1 MTTDR
6 RSLFPRLH
14 PLAAVIAMALAGA
27 SFTGA
32 RAATLPVTSCA
43 DDGSPGTLRSV
54 IQTASNADRVDM
66 TQLTCST
73 ITLQQGQINTGDL
86 TDLTINGPGR
96 EALTISGG
104 GVSPILYFYGY
115 NSRFV
120 LRDLT
125 IAHGFT
131 EPGEYARSAC
141 ISALSGNVVLER
153 VGVTDCRTYVDP
165 LSGRHG
171 GGAAR
176 AASLV
181 MIDSSI
187 TDSFVHTVQHAG
199 YARGGGALAGFA
211 ILVRSTISGNAAI
224 GQTAAYSGG
233 GGLFA
238 VDLVMV
244 DSAITDNYCAAT
256 QAGQDSPGGG
266 ALVSGTTTIVRS
278 SINGNRADGDGGG
291 LFKPQYFT
299 GSSGSSSI
307 QNSTIAGN
315 RAGGTGGGLA
325 GQWPVTIA
333 GSTIAGNYSA
343 FGGAVRLEPDVNH
356 LAPGWPDFES
366 TIIAGNTTGP
376 AAPYAAD
383 LGSPQAVTV
392 FGANNL
398 IGEADATLTLPSDTL
413 RGDPQ
418 LLPLAD
424 NGGRT
429 QTMALA
435 PGSPAIDA
443 GSNLLGFVAD
453 QRGGGFVRVHGM
465 VADIGAYEVQPPP
478 GPGFTL
484 PMQAARRSGDTP
496 SVLPVTSCA
505 DDGSPGTLRAVAAQ
519 AQDGDTIDLTQ
530 LTCSTITLE
539 HGAIDTSV
547 LGTNPLRS
555 LTILGPGRDALTIS
569 ANNASAVFLMGMPGT
584 YRYPGT
590 LTLSNLTIANG
601 AKYDTAAC
609 VSAFSEYL
617 VLDHVAIT
625 NCHTRVVAGR
635 PSGGAVKAFKLDV
648 TGSTIRDSSL
658 TAVDRNV
665 AAGGGVWA
673 YQATLVGSTISG
685 NSVSAPMKYAFQDY
699 QTAGGGIYATRMS
712 MVDSTISGN
721 SVEATVEGQNAN
733 GGGVAARLGVAI
745 SGSVFSGNRAD
756 GIGGGVINTF
766 PQYQLPLPD
775 APRAM
780 GLPMINS
787 TFTGNSAALGSALA
801 SNTGTFL
808 SNSTIASNTSQV
820 GGAVAIFDGGTAL
833 EEYTLYLD
841 STIIAGNTIDGGG
854 GHAADLSIGP
864 ALTLDVIGAN
874 NLVGTADPMVTLPA
888 DTLHD
893 DPLLLPLADNGGPTW
908 TMALAFGSPALDA
921 GANPLDLA
929 TDQRGQ
935 GYVRVSGTVTDIGA
949 YEVQPVA
956 DAIFA
961 NGFDS

>member
-1 MTTDR
+1 
-6 RSLFPRLH
+6 
-14 PLAAVIAMALAGA
+14 
-27 SFTGA
+27 
-32 RAATLPVTSCA
+32 
-43 DDGSPGTLRSV
+43 
-54 IQTASNADRVDM
+54 M

-73 ITLQQGQINTGDL
+73 ITLQQGQINPCDISN
-86 TDLTINGPGR
+86 LTINGPGQDR
-96 EALTISGG
+96 LTIDGG
-104 GVSPILYFYGY
+104 GKSPILFIGNLYYGY
-115 NSRFV
+115 NPACSGSNGTFT
-120 LRDLT
+120 LRDVTL
-125 IAHGFT
+125 AHGLSQ
-131 EPGEYARSAC
+131 PYAWNPYYQRSAC
-141 ISALSGNVVLER
+141 LSSLYGSTVLER
-153 VGVTDCRTYVDP
+153 VTITDCHSYFSNAFD
-165 LSGRHG
+165 
-171 GGAAR
+171 GGAVSA
-176 AASLV
+176 LDLTL
-181 MIDSSI
+181 IDSTISESSVRFLN
-187 TDSFVHTVQHAG
+187 DSWA
-199 YARGGGALAGFA
+199 ARGGGALAGTA
-211 ILVRSTISGNAAI
+211 TLVRSTISGNSAI
-224 GQTAAYSGG
+224 GSGG
-233 GGLFA
+233 GLY
-238 VDLVMV
+238 VRSDLVMV
-244 DSAITDNYCAAT
+244 DSAVTDNDAFAT
-256 QAGQDSPGGG
+256 QDGYAAPGGG
-266 ALVSGTTTIVRS
+266 VYAGGAATILRS
-278 SINGNRADGDGGG
+278 TIANNRTQGDGGG
-291 LFKPQYFT
+291 ISRGESSTSFT
-299 GSSGSSSI
+299 I
-307 QNSTIAGN
+307 QNSTITGN
-315 RAGGTGGGLA
+315 RAGAGGGGLVSK
-325 GQWPVTIA
+325 WPVTIA

-343 FGGAVRLEPDVNH
+343 LGGAVKLLPDSTYF
-356 LAPGWPDFES
+356 GTSWPDFES
-366 TIIAGNTTGP
+366 TIIAGNTAGP
-376 AAPYAAD
+376 AASYAAD
-383 LGSPQAVTV
+383 LGSPEAVTV
-392 FGANNL
+392 FGGNNL
-398 IGEADATLTLPSDTL
+398 IGDADATLTLPSDTL
-413 RGDPQ
+413 RGNPQ

-429 QTMALA
+429 PTMAPA

-443 GSNLLGFVAD
+443 GSNLLGLVVD

-465 VADIGAYEVQPPP
+465 AADIGAYEVQPPS
-478 GPGFTL
+478 GPAFTL
-484 PMQAARRSGDTP
+484 PTQAAGGRSGDSP

-505 DDGSPGTLRAVAAQ
+505 DDGSPGTLRAVAAL
-519 AQDGDTIDLTQ
+519 AHDGDTIDLTQ

-539 HGAIDTSV
+539 HGPIDTSV

-555 LTILGPGRDALTIS
+555 LTIRGPGRDALTIS
-569 ANNASAVFLMGMPGT
+569 AGNGSAVFLMGVPGT

-590 LTLSNLTIANG
+590 LTLSNLTIADG

-617 VLDHVAIT
+617 VLDDVAIS
-625 NCHTRVVAGR
+625 NCHARVVAGR
-635 PSGGAVKAFKLDV
+635 PSGGAVKAFMLDA
-648 TGSTIRDSSL
+648 TDSIISDSSL

-665 AAGGGVWA
+665 ASGGGVWA

>member
-1 MTTDR
+1 
-6 RSLFPRLH
+6 
-14 PLAAVIAMALAGA
+14 
-27 SFTGA
+27 
-32 RAATLPVTSCA
+32 
-43 DDGSPGTLRSV
+43 
-54 IQTASNADRVDM
+54 M

-73 ITLQQGQINTGDL
+73 ITLQQGQINPCDISN
-86 TDLTINGPGR
+86 LTINGPGQDR
-96 EALTISGG
+96 LTIDGG
-104 GVSPILYFYGY
+104 GKSPILFIGNLYYGY
-115 NSRFV
+115 NPACSGSNGTFT
-120 LRDLT
+120 LRDVTL
-125 IAHGFT
+125 AHGLSQPY
-131 EPGEYARSAC
+131 EWNSYYQRSAC
-141 ISALSGNVVLER
+141 LSSLYGSTVLER
-153 VGVTDCRTYVDP
+153 VTITDCHSYFTNAFD
-165 LSGRHG
+165 
-171 GGAAR
+171 GGAVS
-176 AASLV
+176 AASLT
-181 MIDSSI
+181 MIDSTI
-187 TDSFVHTVQHAG
+187 ADSSLRFANGNLGT
-199 YARGGGALAGFA
+199 RGGGARVGSATL
-211 ILVRSTISGNAAI
+211 IRSTISGNTVI
-224 GQTAAYSGG
+224 GKG
-233 GGLFA
+233 GGLY
-238 VDLVMV
+238 VGGGLVMI
-244 DSAITDNYCAAT
+244 DSVVT
-256 QAGQDSPGGG
+256 
-266 ALVSGTTTIVRS
+266 
-278 SINGNRADGDGGG
+278 GNRALMTEGGYQGPAGGVYVHGSATILRSTISYNSTDGDGGG
-291 LFKPQYFT
+291 LFRGQFSRMFT
-299 GSSGSSSI
+299 I
-307 QNSTIAGN
+307 QNSTITGN
-315 RAGGTGGGLA
+315 RAGAGGGGLVSK
-325 GQWPVTIA
+325 WPVTIA
-333 GSTIAGNYSA
+333 NSTIAGNYSA
-343 FGGAVRLEPDVNH
+343 LGGAVKLLPD
-356 LAPGWPDFES
+356 ATYFGTSWPDFES
-366 TIIAGNTTGP
+366 TIIAGNTAGSE
-376 AAPYAAD
+376 APYAAD
-383 LGSPQAVTV
+383 LGSPEAVTV

-398 IGEADATLTLPSDTL
+398 IGEADATLTLPADTL

-429 QTMALA
+429 QTMAPA

-443 GSNLLGFVAD
+443 GSNLLDFVAD
-453 QRGGGFVRVHGM
+453 QRGGGFVRVHGAR
-465 VADIGAYEVQPPP
+465 ADIGAYEVQPPP

-519 AQDGDTIDLTQ
+519 AHDGDTIDLTQ

-569 ANNASAVFLMGMPGT
+569 ADNGSAVFLMGMPGT

-590 LTLSNLTIANG
+590 LTLSNLTIADG

-617 VLDHVAIT
+617 VLDDVAIT
-625 NCHTRVVAGR
+625 HCHTRMVAGR
-635 PSGGAVKAFKLDV
+635 PSGGAVKAFKVDV
-648 TGSTIRDSSL
+648 TDSTIRDSSL

-665 AAGGGVWA
+665 ASGGGVWA

-685 NSVSAPMKYAFQDY
+685 NSVSAQMKYAFQDY

-864 ALTLDVIGAN
+864 GLTLDVIGAN

-908 TMALAFGSPALDA
+908 TMALAFGSPALDT
-921 GANPLDLA
+921 GANPLDLV
-929 TDQRGQ
+929 TDQRGD
-935 GYVRVSGTVTDIGA
+935 GYVRVSGAAADIGA
-949 YEVQPVA
+949 YEMQLVA

-961 NGFDS
+961 NGFDP